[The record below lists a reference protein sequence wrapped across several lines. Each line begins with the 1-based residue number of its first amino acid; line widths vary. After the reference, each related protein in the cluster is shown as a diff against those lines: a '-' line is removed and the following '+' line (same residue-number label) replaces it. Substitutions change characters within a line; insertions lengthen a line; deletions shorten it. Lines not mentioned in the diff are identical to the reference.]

1 MWRKHGPGGLYKKPG
16 EPWSKQSK
24 SNHPLKTTKT
34 ATMGKII
41 LFEEKN
47 LQGRSTELTSDCTDI
62 SSILSRVQSVR
73 VESGCFMVYERTN
86 FLGMQVFLRRGEY
99 PDIQRLLSMGI
110 TLDNIRSLRLIPT
123 HRGPFRMRIYERE
136 NLSGQMNE
144 LVEDCESIL
153 DRFRM
158 SDCQS
163 VQVLEGNWLL
173 FEQPQFRG
181 RMILVRPG
189 EHKSVSSM
197 GLSSMRIMSM
207 RRITDMC

>member
-1 MWRKHGPGGLYKKPG
+1 
-16 EPWSKQSK
+16 
-24 SNHPLKTTKT
+24 
-34 ATMGKII
+34 MGKII